1 MNEFRNHLLTMR
13 GSRLNDK
20 RRIGDSEH
28 GPNNNNQYL
37 VFVERLKTV
46 RGK

>member
-20 RRIGDSEH
+20 RRI
-28 GPNNNNQYL
+28 
-37 VFVERLKTV
+37 
-46 RGK
+46 